1 MKIIFKKIFYLLLA
15 LLILI
20 APFFFF
26 SKHSAFAL
34 YIWVISI
41 VYFLFFKNKIK
52 KDFVS
57 RETLNNDE

>member
-1 MKIIFKKIFYLLLA
+1 MKIIFKKFFYLLLA